1 MRSSTLALLATAA
14 TAVVSTLSVGCNS
27 SCETS
32 ALYGADPSS
41 RNGGDNSGVS
51 SSGGYGN
58 AAPADASRVISEADI
73 VQLDHEQNWIY
84 AMSKSGSVAIVD
96 ASQPNLLTL
105 MGKSYIAGQ
114 PFEMYRR
121 GSVLLTMSNSA
132 RNASGSPVAV
142 LSDGDIAP
150 PPDPNGGAIVAAV
163 DISNPRAIK
172 TLQNFEVP
180 GEIADSRIV
189 GDVLYL
195 ATFENGS
202 CYKCGPQART
212 LVTSFDIS
220 NPSAPQQI
228 DQVGFDGP
236 STGTYTGIWPTPW
249 KRSIIATQERLYVG
263 GLSTGT
269 DYANEGVIQV
279 LDITDPT
286 GHLRVGAKI
295 STSGPIMSRWQMDES
310 NGVLRVISQVG
321 AGRSRNGEKF
331 PDVDTFRIETT
342 DSIVRIGHSSLS
354 LPRQEALKTVR
365 FDGQRA
371 YAITFAETDPLFTI
385 DLSDPANP
393 QQKGEIHMPGWVYHL
408 EPRGDRLI
416 GLGLDR
422 RDSSG
427 NLNLSLF
434 DVSDL
439 SSPSMIQRQSFGP
452 TNLYSDA
459 EITNG
464 AMAEDQDRIQKAFR
478 IFSDGLVVVPF
489 SAKSNGSYDTCKGG
503 GGIQLFD
510 WNQTSLQKRG
520 LVTMDGNARRA
531 IRRDSAGMQEIIG
544 VSDSN
549 VTAFSINLRDT
560 PAKTADVVIGKCVGK
575 TAYPSGSGGMPTDSA
590 WEGNRG
596 NGYDDSYYGSGDRGA
611 WWGGGMC
618 E

>member
-27 SCETS
+27 SCETTS
-32 ALYGADPSS
+32 LYSADPSA
-41 RNGGDNSGVS
+41 RGGDNSGVS
-51 SSGGYGN
+51 SSGGYAN
-58 AAPADASRVISEADI
+58 AAPADANRVISEADI

-96 ASQPNLLTL
+96 ASQPSQLTL
-105 MGKSYIAGQ
+105 MGKSYLAGQ

-121 GSVLLTMSNSA
+121 GTVLLTMSNGA
-132 RNASGSPVAV
+132 RTASGSPVTV

-150 PPDPNGGAIVAAV
+150 PLDPNGGAIVAAV

-172 TLQNFEVP
+172 TLQNFAVP

-189 GDVLYL
+189 GDVLYI

-202 CYKCGPQART
+202 CYQCGPKART

-228 DQVGFDGP
+228 DQIGFEGP
-236 STGTYTGIWPTPW
+236 ATSTYTGVWPTPW

-263 GLSTGT
+263 GISTGT

-331 PDVDTFRIETT
+331 PDVDTFRIEST
-342 DSIVRIGHSSLS
+342 DSMVRVGHTSLT

-365 FDGQRA
+365 FDGPRG

-408 EPRGDRLI
+408 EPRGDRLL

-422 RDSSG
+422 RDYAG

-439 SSPSMIQRQSFGP
+439 SAPSMIQRQSFGP

-489 SAKSNGSYDTCKGG
+489 SAKSSSYDGDKCTGG

-531 IRRDSAGMQEIIG
+531 IRRDSEGHQEIIG

-549 VTAFSINLRDT
+549 VTSFSINLRDT
-560 PAKTADVVIGKCVGK
+560 PSKTADVVIGKCVGK
-575 TAYPSGSGGMPTDSA
+575 SAYPSGGGNMPTGGDS

-596 NGYDDSYYGSGDRGA
+596 DGYYGGDRGA

>member
-1 MRSSTLALLATAA
+1 MRSTTIALLATAA
-14 TAVVSTLSVGCNS
+14 TALVSTLAVGCGHSCATMDYAAGS
-27 SCETS
+27 SDPRRS
-32 ALYGADPSS
+32 AENAGT
-41 RNGGDNSGVS
+41 
-51 SSGGYGN
+51 SSGGTS
-58 AAPADASRVISEADI
+58 PADASRVISEADI

-105 MGKSYIAGQ
+105 MGKSVIAGQ

-121 GSVLLTMSNSA
+121 GNILLTMSNSA
-132 RNASGSPVAV
+132 RYADGRPVAT
-142 LSDGDIAP
+142 LSDGADAP

-163 DISNPRAIK
+163 DISNPRAIR

-195 ATFENGS
+195 ATYENGA
-202 CYKCGPQART
+202 CYKCGSGPRT

-220 NPSAPQQI
+220 DASAPKQI

-236 STGTYTGIWPTPW
+236 STGYAGWATPW

-263 GLSTGT
+263 GLAVGAE
-269 DYANEGVIQV
+269 YANEGVIQV
-279 LDITDPT
+279 LDITDPA
-286 GHLRVGAKI
+286 GHLKVGAKI

-310 NGVLRVISQVG
+310 DGVLRVISQVG

-331 PDVDTFRIETT
+331 PDIDTFRIESTQ
-342 DSIVRIGHSSLS
+342 SIVRIGHSSLK
-354 LPRQEALKTVR
+354 LPRMEGLKTVR
-365 FDGQRA
+365 FDGARA

-385 DLSDPANP
+385 DLSDPTTP
-393 QQKGEIHMPGWVYHL
+393 QQKGEIVMPGWVYHL
-408 EPRGDRLI
+408 EPRGNRLI

-422 RDSSG
+422 RDAAG

-434 DVSDL
+434 DVTDL
-439 SSPSMIQRQSFGP
+439 SKPFMIQRESFGP
-452 TNLYSDA
+452 TNLYTDEA
-459 EITNG
+459 ITNG

-478 IFSDGLVVVPF
+478 TFSDGLVVVPF
-489 SAKSNGSYDTCKGG
+489 SARWSQGAGGSYNQCKGT
-503 GGIQLFD
+503 GGIQLFE
-510 WNQTSLQKRG
+510 WNQSSLVKRG

-531 IRRDSAGMQEIIG
+531 IRRDSEGLQEIIG

-549 VTAFSINLRDT
+549 VTAFSINTRDN
-560 PAKTADVVIGKCVGK
+560 PSKTADVIIGTCVAKNATPGV
-575 TAYPSGSGGMPTDSA
+575 GGGMPNDN
-590 WEGNRG
+590 WEGR
-596 NGYDDSYYGSGDRGA
+596 GYDYVGERDGA

-618 E
+618 D